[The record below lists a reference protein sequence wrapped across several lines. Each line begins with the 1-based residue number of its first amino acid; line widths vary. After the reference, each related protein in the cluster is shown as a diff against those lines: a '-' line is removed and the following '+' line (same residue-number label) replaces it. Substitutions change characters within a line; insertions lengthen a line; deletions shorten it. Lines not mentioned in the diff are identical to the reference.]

1 MSSTVPT
8 PVPGQ
13 PTPPAPPTAP
23 AGDELR
29 CTDADRDRVI
39 EVLKTSYADGRLDQ
53 AEFDVRFDLTMKAK
67 TYAALEPITRDLVA
81 QPTPIPAP
89 AAAKPARDL
98 LPPPTTEERLLA
110 ALAQATTWVPI
121 VVGPAILYYTV
132 GKRSEFVKHHA
143 AGALN
148 LQLTLLA
155 VTIVTFGLGG
165 ALYGI
170 AWVLATAFAVVAL
183 AGAPLRQ
190 PWVLPIFGRGG
201 PYEKKRD

>member
-1 MSSTVPT
+1 MSSTAPI
-8 PVPGQ
+8 
-13 PTPPAPPTAP
+13 PPATTLSAQT
-23 AGDELR
+23 DELR

-39 EVLKTSYADGRLDQ
+39 DVLKSAYADGRLDQ

-81 QPTPIPAP
+81 QPAAVAP
-89 AAAKPARDL
+89 PPAKPVRDL
-98 LPPPTTEERLLA
+98 LPPPTTEEKLLG
-110 ALAQATTWVPI
+110 ALAQATTLVPI
-121 VVGPAILYYTV
+121 VVGPAIMYYTV

-201 PYEKKRD
+201 PYEKRD

>member
-1 MSSTVPT
+1 MSSTAPIPPT
-8 PVPGQ
+8 P
-13 PTPPAPPTAP
+13 TLTAQS
-23 AGDELR
+23 DELR

-39 EVLKTSYADGRLDQ
+39 DVLKSAYADGRLDQ

-81 QPTPIPAP
+81 QPAAAAPAP
-89 AAAKPARDL
+89 AKPARDL
-98 LPPPTTEERLLA
+98 LPPPTTEEKLLG
-110 ALAQATTWVPI
+110 ALAQATTLVPI
-121 VVGPAILYYTV
+121 VVGPAIMYYTV

-201 PYEKKRD
+201 PYEKRD

>member
-1 MSSTVPT
+1 MSSTASAPS
-8 PVPGQ
+8 PAQ
-13 PTPPAPPTAP
+13 PTPPAPPTP
-23 AGDELR
+23 PVGDELR

-39 EVLKTSYADGRLDQ
+39 DLLKAAYADGRLDQ
-53 AEFDVRFDLTMKAK
+53 AEFDVRFDLTMKSK

-81 QPTPIPAP
+81 QPTPAPAP
-89 AAAKPARDL
+89 AKPARDL

-110 ALAQATTWVPI
+110 ALAQATTWVPV

-201 PYEKKRD
+201 PYEKKQD

>member
-1 MSSTVPT
+1 MSSTAPI
-8 PVPGQ
+8 
-13 PTPPAPPTAP
+13 PTPPASSTTSTLP

-29 CTDADRDRVI
+29 CTDADRERVI
-39 EVLKTSYADGRLDQ
+39 DLLKASYADGRLDQ

-67 TYAALEPITRDLVA
+67 TYAALESITRDLVA
-81 QPTPIPAP
+81 QPTPAPAP
-89 AAAKPARDL
+89 AKPAHEL

>member
-1 MSSTVPT
+1 MSSTAPI
-8 PVPGQ
+8 
-13 PTPPAPPTAP
+13 PTPPTPPTLTAQT
-23 AGDELR
+23 DELR

-39 EVLKTSYADGRLDQ
+39 DVLKSAYADGRLDQ

-81 QPTPIPAP
+81 QPAAVAP
-89 AAAKPARDL
+89 GPAKPARDL
-98 LPPPTTEERLLA
+98 LPPPTTEERLLG
-110 ALAQATTWVPI
+110 ALAQATTLVPI
-121 VVGPAILYYTV
+121 VVGPAIIYYTV

-201 PYEKKRD
+201 PYEKRD

>member
-1 MSSTVPT
+1 MSSTAPI
-8 PVPGQ
+8 
-13 PTPPAPPTAP
+13 PPAPTLTAQS
-23 AGDELR
+23 DELR

-39 EVLKTSYADGRLDQ
+39 DVLKSAYADGRLDQ

-81 QPTPIPAP
+81 QPAAVAP
-89 AAAKPARDL
+89 PPAKPVRDL
-98 LPPPTTEERLLA
+98 LPPPTTEEKLLG
-110 ALAQATTWVPI
+110 ALAQATTLVPI
-121 VVGPAILYYTV
+121 VVGPAIMYYTV

-201 PYEKKRD
+201 PYEKRD

>member
-1 MSSTVPT
+1 MSSTAPI
-8 PVPGQ
+8 
-13 PTPPAPPTAP
+13 PTPPTPPVPP
-23 AGDELR
+23 ASVSGDELR

-39 EVLKTSYADGRLDQ
+39 EVLKSAYADGRLDQ
-53 AEFDVRFDLTMKAK
+53 AEFDVRFDLTMKSK

-81 QPTPIPAP
+81 QPAP
-89 AAAKPARDL
+89 SPAKPARDL
-98 LPPPTTEERLLA
+98 LPPPTTEERLLG
-110 ALAQATTWVPI
+110 ALAQATTLVPI

-170 AWVLATAFAVVAL
+170 AWVLAAAFAVVAL

>member
-1 MSSTVPT
+1 MSSTAPI
-8 PVPGQ
+8 
-13 PTPPAPPTAP
+13 PPATTLSAQP
-23 AGDELR
+23 DELR

-39 EVLKTSYADGRLDQ
+39 DVLKSAYADGRLDQ
-53 AEFDVRFDLTMKAK
+53 AEFDLRFDLTMKAK

-81 QPTPIPAP
+81 QPAAAAPAP
-89 AAAKPARDL
+89 AKPARDL
-98 LPPPTTEERLLA
+98 LPPPTTEERLLG
-110 ALAQATTWVPI
+110 ALAQATTLVPI
-121 VVGPAILYYTV
+121 VVGPAIMYYTV

-201 PYEKKRD
+201 PYEKRD

>member
-1 MSSTVPT
+1 MSSTAPI
-8 PVPGQ
+8 
-13 PTPPAPPTAP
+13 PPATTLSAQT
-23 AGDELR
+23 DELR

-39 EVLKTSYADGRLDQ
+39 DVLKSAYADGRLDQ
-53 AEFDVRFDLTMKAK
+53 AEFHVRFDLTMKAK
-67 TYAALEPITRDLVA
+67 TYAALEPITRDLIA
-81 QPTPIPAP
+81 QPAAAAPAP
-89 AAAKPARDL
+89 AKPARDL
-98 LPPPTTEERLLA
+98 LPPPTTEEKLLA

-201 PYEKKRD
+201 PYEKRD

>member
-1 MSSTVPT
+1 MSSTAPI
-8 PVPGQ
+8 
-13 PTPPAPPTAP
+13 PTPPSPPAPSAP
-23 AGDELR
+23 VTGDELR

-39 EVLKTSYADGRLDQ
+39 DVLKSAYADGRLDQ
-53 AEFDVRFDLTMKAK
+53 AEFDVRFDLTMRSK

-81 QPTPIPAP
+81 QPTPAP
-89 AAAKPARDL
+89 AKPVRDL
-98 LPPPTTEERLLA
+98 LPPPTTEERLLG
-110 ALAQATTWVPI
+110 ALAQATTLVPI

-170 AWVLATAFAVVAL
+170 AWVLAAAFAVIAL

>member
-1 MSSTVPT
+1 MSTTAPI
-8 PVPGQ
+8 
-13 PTPPAPPTAP
+13 PTPPAPSASSSGPS
-23 AGDELR
+23 GDELR
-29 CTDADRDRVI
+29 CTDADRDKVVD
-39 EVLKTSYADGRLDQ
+39 VLKAAYADGRLDQ
-53 AEFDVRFDLTMKAK
+53 AEFDARFDLTMKAK
-67 TYAALEPITRDLVA
+67 TYVALEPITRDLIA
-81 QPTPIPAP
+81 QPAP
-89 AAAKPARDL
+89 APTPTQPAHEL
-98 LPPPTTEERLLA
+98 LPPPTTEERLLG
-110 ALAQATTWVPI
+110 ALAQATTLVPI
-121 VVGPAILYYTV
+121 VAGPAILYYTV

-155 VTIVTFGLGG
+155 VTIVTFGIGG

-170 AWVLATAFAVVAL
+170 AWVLAAAFAVVAL

>member
-1 MSSTVPT
+1 MSSTAPT
-8 PVPGQ
+8 PVPTQ
-13 PTPPAPPTAP
+13 PTPPTPPAPVT
-23 AGDELR
+23 GDELR

-39 EVLKTSYADGRLDQ
+39 DVLKSAYADGRLDQ
-53 AEFDVRFDLTMKAK
+53 AEFDVRFDLTMRSK

-81 QPTPIPAP
+81 QPTPAP
-89 AAAKPARDL
+89 AKPVRDL
-98 LPPPTTEERLLA
+98 LPPPTTEERLLG
-110 ALAQATTWVPI
+110 ALAQATTLVPI

-170 AWVLATAFAVVAL
+170 AWVLAAAFAVIAL

>member
-1 MSSTVPT
+1 MSSTAPI
-8 PVPGQ
+8 PNP
-13 PTPPAPPTAP
+13 PTPPASVT
-23 AGDELR
+23 GDELR

-39 EVLKTSYADGRLDQ
+39 DVLKSAYADGRLDQ
-53 AEFDVRFDLTMKAK
+53 AEFDVRFDLTMKSK
-67 TYAALEPITRDLVA
+67 TYAALEPITRDLIA
-81 QPTPIPAP
+81 QPTPAP
-89 AAAKPARDL
+89 AQAKPARDL
-98 LPPPTTEERLLA
+98 LPPPTTEERLLG
-110 ALAQATTWVPI
+110 ALAQATTLVPI

-170 AWVLATAFAVVAL
+170 AWVLAAAFAVVAL

>member
-1 MSSTVPT
+1 MSSTASA
-8 PVPGQ
+8 
-13 PTPPAPPTAP
+13 PTPPAPPASP
-23 AGDELR
+23 VGDELR

-39 EVLKTSYADGRLDQ
+39 DVLKSAYADGRLDQ
-53 AEFDVRFDLTMKAK
+53 AEFDVRFDMTMKAK
-67 TYAALEPITRDLVA
+67 TYALLEPITRDLVA
-81 QPTPIPAP
+81 QPASAP
-89 AAAKPARDL
+89 VPSPVKPARDL

-201 PYEKKRD
+201 PYEKRD

>member
-1 MSSTVPT
+1 MSSTAPI
-8 PVPGQ
+8 
-13 PTPPAPPTAP
+13 PAPPAS
-23 AGDELR
+23 DELR

-39 EVLKTSYADGRLDQ
+39 DLLKAAYADGRLDQ

-81 QPTPIPAP
+81 QPAPAP
-89 AAAKPARDL
+89 SKPARDL

-110 ALAQATTWVPI
+110 ALAQATTWVPV

-201 PYEKKRD
+201 PYEKKQD

>member
-1 MSSTVPT
+1 MSSTAPI
-8 PVPGQ
+8 
-13 PTPPAPPTAP
+13 PTPPASTTPPAQS
-23 AGDELR
+23 DELR

-39 EVLKTSYADGRLDQ
+39 DVLKSAYADGRLDQ

-67 TYAALEPITRDLVA
+67 TYVALEPITRDLVA
-81 QPTPIPAP
+81 QPAAVAP
-89 AAAKPARDL
+89 SPAKPARDL

-201 PYEKKRD
+201 PYEKKQD

>member
-1 MSSTVPT
+1 MSSTAPT
-8 PVPGQ
+8 PSPAQ
-13 PTPPAPPTAP
+13 PTPPTPPVSP

-39 EVLKTSYADGRLDQ
+39 DLLKASYADGRLDQ
-53 AEFDVRFDLTMKAK
+53 AEFDLRFDLTMKAK

-81 QPTPIPAP
+81 QPTPPP
-89 AAAKPARDL
+89 AATKAARDL

-110 ALAQATTWVPI
+110 ALAQATTWVPV

-170 AWVLATAFAVVAL
+170 AWILATAFAVIAL

-190 PWVLPIFGRGG
+190 PWVLPLFGRGG
-201 PYEKKRD
+201 PYEKKPE

>member
-1 MSSTVPT
+1 MSSTAPI
-8 PVPGQ
+8 
-13 PTPPAPPTAP
+13 PPATTLSAQT
-23 AGDELR
+23 DELR

-39 EVLKTSYADGRLDQ
+39 DVLKSAYADGRLDQ

-81 QPTPIPAP
+81 QPAAAAPAP
-89 AAAKPARDL
+89 AKPARDL
-98 LPPPTTEERLLA
+98 LPPPTTEERLLG
-110 ALAQATTWVPI
+110 ALAQATTLVPI
-121 VVGPAILYYTV
+121 VVGPAIMYYTV

-201 PYEKKRD
+201 PYEKRD

>member
-1 MSSTVPT
+1 MSSTAPIHT
-8 PVPGQ
+8 PS
-13 PTPPAPPTAP
+13 TPPAPPTSQP

-29 CTDADRDRVI
+29 CTDADRDSVVD
-39 EVLKTSYADGRLDQ
+39 VLKAAYADGRLDQ
-53 AEFDVRFDLTMKAK
+53 AEFDARFDLTMKAK
-67 TYAALEPITRDLVA
+67 TYVALEPITRDLVA
-81 QPTPIPAP
+81 RPAS
-89 AAAKPARDL
+89 AASRAPGQPARDL
-98 LPPPTTEERLLA
+98 LPPPTTEERLLG
-110 ALAQATTWVPI
+110 ALAQATTWVPV